1 LQVTSTDVREGDL
14 IVDQFVQGLAGSAS
28 KIWRSA
34 LLIDT
39 SGPKISWLVDRKSHA
54 AHSMRMTWARMIG
67 SAVGVVA
74 LIAVIYFFLNMAT
87 RGYYEWSLRI
97 AGVVLAIVA
106 VISVL
111 MMVQ

>member
-1 LQVTSTDVREGDL
+1 
-14 IVDQFVQGLAGSAS
+14 
-28 KIWRSA
+28 
-34 LLIDT
+34 
-39 SGPKISWLVDRKSHA
+39 
-54 AHSMRMTWARMIG
+54 MTWARMIG
-67 SAVGVVA
+67 SAIGVVA